1 MKAFISHVC
10 LVVVIATVALAAG
23 CAGAAPPPPPT
34 AVPSPTAMSTPVPT
48 PMPSPSPTPSP
59 TPADARALLRQA
71 QDNQE
76 AVKSYR
82 SQMVIVVEGTQTGE
96 AQSVKMT
103 MDFVVAEP
111 DMHMR
116 LSSEGSPLALEMEMI
131 AKDNVLYMKMGEQ
144 WMAMGDAENL
154 LDSGDDDD
162 MGLTSPD
169 QVEQFLALA
178 SDVRTT
184 GRRKIKGVECDVIS
198 FTIPPEKMQ
207 ELMALRG
214 GMATPGSGAD
224 DVQIKTF
231 QGELAIGSDDM
242 ITRQLVMKMSGA
254 DKAKPN
260 EKFGLSI
267 WMTLWDVND
276 PSIAV
281 KAPVGVKPL
290 PQPAPTPGPAAAGPS
305 CPLSALG
312 AVLAN
317 RPMV

>member
-1 MKAFISHVC
+1 MKALISHAC
-10 LVVVIATVALAAG
+10 LVAVIAAVSLASG
-23 CAGAAPPPPPT
+23 CAGAAPPQTPT
-34 AVPSPTAMSTPVPT
+34 TVPSPAATNTPVPT
-48 PMPSPSPTPSP
+48 PTPSPSPTPSP

-111 DMHMR
+111 DMHLR
-116 LSSEGSPLALEMEMI
+116 LSSEGSPLALDMEMI

-154 LDSGDDDD
+154 LDSGDDD

-214 GMATPGSGAD
+214 GMTAQGSGTD
-224 DVQIKTF
+224 DVQIQTF

-305 CPLSALG
+305 RPLASLG
-312 AVLAN
+312 PVWAAGPV
-317 RPMV
+317 V